1 MGEMTVGE
9 LKEALKECPEDAI
22 IYMESS
28 NAYIKGKQTTQFSQ
42 RAQYIYPCEAH
53 HTGGKALMIVGSPR

>member
-9 LKEALKECPEDAI
+9 LKEALEEYPEDAI

-42 RAQYIYPCEAH
+42 RVESTYPCEAH
-53 HTGGKALMIVGSPR
+53 HTKEKALMIVGSPR